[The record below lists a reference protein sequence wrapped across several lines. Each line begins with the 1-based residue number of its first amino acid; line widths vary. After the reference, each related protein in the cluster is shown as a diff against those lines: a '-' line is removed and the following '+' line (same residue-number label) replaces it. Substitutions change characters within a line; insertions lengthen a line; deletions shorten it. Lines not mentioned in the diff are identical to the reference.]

1 MGNVVFVT
9 TQMKPGTSTD
19 VLDSRF
25 APVAELMRSFVAEDP
40 GYAGQLAIYQDGN
53 LVLDMAVGQ
62 DASKDSMTGVFSCS
76 KGAGAIVMAL
86 LVQQGLLDLD
96 APVALYWP
104 EFAAGGK
111 AAITVA
117 QLLSHQGGL
126 PGVEGGFTQEELL
139 DSRLAAGIIAAAT
152 PLWNGT
158 GMHSYHAL
166 TMGVFMEELARRC
179 AQESLQGI
187 FERRIRAPHDIDFY
201 LGLPEALE
209 PRFRPVLAGTGG
221 APVPFIDPFSPLGLA
236 LNSTGGFEG
245 PKGPS
250 FEIMDVPNVRAIR
263 ETGPAAI
270 GGVATARG
278 LATLYAAVS
287 TGFVDDAGDEHA
299 PLLSAETIAAVSQ
312 DRVFGLDRAGG
323 NPGAFAI
330 GFMKTHAAN
339 DFGSARAFGH
349 DGANASLGYADPAYG
364 LAFGYIPARAEA
376 NGTGSRG
383 GRLSVLARQVLLG
396 G

>member
-139 DSRLAAGIIAAAT
+139 D
-152 PLWNGT
+152 
-158 GMHSYHAL
+158 
-166 TMGVFMEELARRC
+166 
-179 AQESLQGI
+179 
-187 FERRIRAPHDIDFY
+187 
-201 LGLPEALE
+201 
-209 PRFRPVLAGTGG
+209 
-221 APVPFIDPFSPLGLA
+221 
-236 LNSTGGFEG
+236 
-245 PKGPS
+245 
-250 FEIMDVPNVRAIR
+250 
-263 ETGPAAI
+263 
-270 GGVATARG
+270 
-278 LATLYAAVS
+278 
-287 TGFVDDAGDEHA
+287 
-299 PLLSAETIAAVSQ
+299 
-312 DRVFGLDRAGG
+312 
-323 NPGAFAI
+323 
-330 GFMKTHAAN
+330 
-339 DFGSARAFGH
+339 
-349 DGANASLGYADPAYG
+349 
-364 LAFGYIPARAEA
+364 
-376 NGTGSRG
+376 
-383 GRLSVLARQVLLG
+383 
-396 G
+396 